1 MKKFFALLMILAGAA
16 GLRAGEFVE
25 KFAGDN
31 LSPQD
36 WMVTYAVRCGG
47 IDYRRPLRGK
57 LVIDGLKKAKSQD
70 AVAFL
75 DRDADFTAGNFR
87 LTARLA
93 AEPAG
98 EGAGSWSFQLLTENG
113 ELLLGATLETNHGK
127 VVLSGMRGH
136 SCTTLKNTPLPVAE
150 PRGVL
155 EIVRKKG
162 IYQVFFNGKMAY
174 EANGDT
180 AAAAS
185 FRLQVAGKPGVLT
198 LEGLSLQNIR

>member
-1 MKKFFALLMILAGAA
+1 MKKFFALLLALTGAA
-16 GLRAGEFVE
+16 GLRAGGFVE

-47 IDYRRPLRGK
+47 IDYRRPLRGR

-75 DRDADFTAGNFR
+75 DRDANFTAGDFR
-87 LTARLA
+87 LTAELA
-93 AEPAG
+93 AVPAG
-98 EGAGSWSFQLLTENG
+98 TGAWRFQLLTENG
-113 ELLLGATLETNHGK
+113 EALLGAALNSDGGK
-127 VVLSGMRGH
+127 LTVSGICGH
-136 SCTTLKNTPLPVAE
+136 SCRTLKDTPVAGAE

-162 IYQVFFNGKMAY
+162 LYQVLFQGKSVY
-174 EANGDT
+174 EGDGDT

-185 FRLQVAGKPGVLT
+185 FRLQVAGAPGVLT
-198 LEGLSLQNIR
+198 LTELSLRNLR